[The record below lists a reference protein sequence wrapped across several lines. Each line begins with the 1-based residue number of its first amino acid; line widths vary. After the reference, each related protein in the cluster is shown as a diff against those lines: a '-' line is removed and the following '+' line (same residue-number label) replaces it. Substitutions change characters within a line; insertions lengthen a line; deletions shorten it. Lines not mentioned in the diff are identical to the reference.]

1 MKYQFSRLLVSLASM
16 LPCLVLGAAV
26 VDGPFD
32 RTFTFSTLGRAAEVA
47 LAPIDEGGTLT
58 VTLDGALID
67 KTIRLDREG
76 EVGADEP
83 VAFIPSVVRITALT
97 LVFPSTA
104 HPEALFVNNV
114 HYQQMKWEPEGEPE
128 RIVLRDAAGGTTEA
142 YAVTYAHE
150 IGTDVGAGNE
160 VPYRITFSRFLT
172 DGNQTN
178 NGNIYLADSAG
189 RVPHVRA
196 VGTATVTR
204 HVITLSDGEAHSL
217 YAELGTAFT
226 DSVDNIVV
234 AEFTG
239 EGGTLRMDRALE
251 KAPFVAAT
259 AVTGEAAQIRF
270 TAPAAGQ
277 TAPVFTGAC
286 TFRDHGRDVRG
297 RIVVSGETGSLSEG
311 GGKWDPADFLL
322 LCDATLASPL
332 PPPVQG
338 GESLWFH
345 DHVIAIPAG
354 RTLTLAYPDDQAAQ
368 VTDEE
373 QLPNVS
379 FADATAAL
387 ELASD
392 LSGKGLPVKY
402 QTALSTQSGTLILNR
417 NFETDGAF
425 GFSGPSASALETTLI
440 LRGDHTF
447 AFGGMLTFNAYASA
461 TVVVE
466 GGQTTIGGALHLSN
480 TASAVRVEGGSLT
493 ADTVTGFPTGS
504 TTRLDVAQGAALT
517 LKGGLA
523 AGSDASVGAFNLAVA
538 GKLTLGGD
546 LHMTPAR
553 RRTLTLAGGT
563 IAATQAAAVN
573 CGVKLGGTETENF
586 LVVSGG
592 GTLTGPVTVDGVTGA
607 GPLAIDT
614 QATVTQLRDYD
625 GTVSGAGT
633 IGAIEGSLGTV
644 VLGEPWL
651 SATGKTLAD
660 VAAITPK
667 YLGAI
672 GFSAGA
678 SPSAQ
683 KAIDFSVVDDLSTL
697 RAAFVPAD
705 NQAITMRLDQYADAD
720 IRWPAAVSGVT
731 LTLIESG
738 AYGGSVTLPHWPER
752 GVDFRF
758 ASYDPDGARDESTGQ
773 PLHSLRGEGEFSHT
787 HSEDGVS
794 DILTWEDPVFTG
806 AGAWF
811 DVEFNGDSYNTGWF
825 TLLDNNG
832 NPSAQ
837 ANGMLRGDAA
847 DEQQIVMTDTS
858 FFAPVSHP
866 ANATGGIPLR
876 YRPYVSPYSLDYPEE
891 WSVAVRLSAP
901 NKEKM
906 CILAL
911 GGNGAYTGSG
921 ASDKTYSL
929 VFATG
934 DNPNE
939 IVLWK
944 FDGMGKDTAIP
955 EEPLFRVTLA
965 DSQTALHV
973 FSVVCDGEALTLYMD
988 GAYLSQIDLPPS
1000 TKLAPGLQVGQQLGG
1015 SHIPDGAQKLA
1026 QDVTANDGGL
1036 IDYIRFYKGALTDA
1050 AMQEIAD
1057 RTPYVLDNVRYV
1069 RHVPATEHT
1078 GAETWIQKGAWQ
1090 KETWNGSAWAPKGD
1104 PTDQPAE
1111 GTACRLLV
1119 TPGEYTIQVNVERQE
1134 NACFYSPNRNYATLV
1149 LAPQEGQTKA
1159 GTLRLT
1165 PLGVTAHEADDT
1177 LDTAE
1182 GGEAVTAWEDQVVDS
1197 AWYKETAESTAANR
1211 TGFRYGRLRFTGG
1224 ADDPIADDP
1233 AIPDFHGAGYILA
1246 NGDSNETPTTSTVT
1260 KSGKVYAPFTW
1271 PNPVD
1276 SDYSFT
1282 RNSSYSRDEV
1292 ALGIVTQTHK
1302 QTYTYTITETVMPVT
1317 TVSPSALNGI
1327 YDAGICYFSKYADVV
1342 LKANSA
1348 SGYTKVSTVSGTRT
1362 VSRTADAERDVD
1374 RNWFRYYV
1382 PADPENRRISG
1393 DWQVSY
1399 SSDQDDP
1406 DPKVKISMDDAT
1418 QRNTLEM
1425 VAGLSLTRGEVDEV
1439 ATWQLTGPVVV
1450 EGGEASA
1457 EDHVLGHA
1465 PLAEEDQQS
1474 QDVWVPFFSGTAS
1487 SWKFYDVT
1495 RREATDNANG
1505 AAEGLFAEGV
1515 QTPGR
1520 LYLDLTAEN
1529 GKARYK
1535 ASHDFSKQAWY
1546 RYGYEGDATS
1556 GIAGMTPI
1564 QATEADFRRAIAF
1577 QIRLAAAE
1585 GDVTLTL
1592 DAKPDNDVKVQTFHV
1607 EEDGK
1612 AEKAPTLRLVT
1623 GKDVAP
1629 MVIHR
1634 SVIAAARLDVSNGQT
1649 GTATDASHLGNA
1661 LNLRPGEGLHTP
1673 VHRGTAETA
1682 RGAYIVGPTKIDWD
1696 FGASSSVP
1704 RLEVAT
1710 GCELTFTA
1718 GQNFRR
1724 YGTTLVAQG
1733 GEPATN
1739 DLTQGGAW
1747 IHHASEAAFLGQDVE
1762 LGEGATFAFHA
1773 EAASEGA
1780 DVAEE
1785 GVVLAGAL
1793 KLKGNATLR
1802 GGQDQT
1808 AAQAERVPHFN
1819 AAGGIVAEQPDLTLT
1834 VDTQGQTLWHCHT
1847 VDLRGERFGLRK
1859 TGAGA
1864 VNFYAHTPPSVT
1876 GPVSVEQGTL
1886 LVTKGASTPIGAKGL
1901 RVEKGATLADN
1912 DRVEGDTHL
1921 LADVK
1926 GGETLSGGGTV
1937 QGGLLRLNKDA
1948 TYVAKVG
1955 EALIATDGF
1964 DVDSSTLPDVVID
1977 LPEGYVGGYLQGV
1990 FLRAGRAERNV
2001 RRRLASMMGDTT
2013 RWDTIARIDKRAGET
2028 AYYAQ
2033 EPRIPEPGE
2042 GDFDGAA
2049 ADNSYAG
2056 HPVVVGGLTGLYQQ
2070 GGVAYVGTSRGRTK
2084 AGTHRLNADEIGHAI
2099 TCFSGVWEFAA
2110 DTGASET
2117 EEYVDGS
2124 NLLLAYEFGITAMRR
2139 VTIGGS
2145 DYLVAEV
2152 TILNALRETFPE
2164 AFPADAAVDT
2174 ALFRETARVTL
2185 VDGATDEPVAGA
2197 AEVTG
2202 LDGATLLRPDDAT
2215 QALAASGATP
2225 TRYVRIPWSDDL
2237 LGASLRARVSLKVT
2251 VTEAP

>member
-16 LPCLVLGAAV
+16 LPCLVLGEAA

-196 VGTATVTR
+196 VGTASVTR
-204 HVITLSDGEAHSL
+204 HVIDLSDGAEHSL
-217 YAELGTAFT
+217 AAELGTTFT

-239 EGGTLRMDRALE
+239 AGGTLRMDRALT

-259 AVTGEAAQIRF
+259 AVTGEAAQIHF

-332 PPPVQG
+332 PLPVQG

-345 DHVIAIPAG
+345 DHTIAIPAG
-354 RTLTLAYPDDQAAQ
+354 RTLTLAYPADQAAQ
-368 VTDEE
+368 VTAEG

-387 ELASD
+387 ELASG
-392 LSGKGLPVKY
+392 LSGKGLPLKY
-402 QTALSTQSGTLILNR
+402 QIALSTQSGTLILNR

-447 AFGGMLTFNAYASA
+447 AFGGMLTFNNYASA

-493 ADTVTGFPTGS
+493 ANTVAGFPTGS

-517 LKGGLA
+517 LTGGLA

-538 GKLTLGGD
+538 GTLTLGGD

-563 IAATQAAAVN
+563 IAATRAAAVN
-573 CGVKLGGTETENF
+573 CGDNPGGTETENF

-592 GTLTGPVTVDGVTGA
+592 GTLTGPVTVDGVSGA
-607 GPLAIDT
+607 GALAINA
-614 QATVTQLRDYD
+614 QAAVTQLRDYD

-683 KAIDFSVVDDLSTL
+683 KAIDFSVVDALSTL
-697 RAAFVPAD
+697 QAAFVPAD

-758 ASYDPDGARDESTGQ
+758 ASYDPDGARDETTGQ
-773 PLHSLRGEGEFSHT
+773 PLHTLRGEGEFSHT

-847 DEQQIVMTDTS
+847 DAGQQIVMTDTS

-944 FDGMGKDTAIP
+944 FDGMGNDTIIP
-955 EEPLFRVTLA
+955 AEPLFRVTLA

-1015 SHIPDGAQKLA
+1015 NYIPAGANALA

-1069 RHVPATEHT
+1069 RHVPATGHT
-1078 GAETWIQKGAWQ
+1078 DAETWIQEGAWQ
-1090 KETWNGSAWAPKGD
+1090 KETWNGSAWAPEGY

-1119 TPGEYTIQVNVERQE
+1119 APGEYTIQVNVERQE

-1182 GGEAVTAWEDQVVDS
+1182 GGEAVTTWEDQVVDS
-1197 AWYKETAESTAANR
+1197 AWYTETAESTAANR

-1246 NGDSNETPTTSTVT
+1246 GSTPSKPENEQFVWNGEIEYGPPWDGYPCSQTGKRTYTV
-1260 KSGKVYAPFTW
+1260 
-1271 PNPVD
+1271 
-1276 SDYSFT
+1276 
-1282 RNSSYSRDEV
+1282 SYS
-1292 ALGIVTQTHK
+1292 
-1302 QTYTYTITETVMPVT
+1302 
-1317 TVSPSALNGI
+1317 VSGATNGI
-1327 YDAGICYFSKYADVV
+1327 FDAGSCYFSKYATVI
-1342 LKANSA
+1342 LKSA
-1348 SGYTKVSTVSGTRT
+1348 QTGTQTITETWKRTGTYTSSFENGKWVYTPEWSKQQITSFTPTDTLST
-1362 VSRTADAERDVD
+1362 A
-1374 RNWFRYYV
+1374 
-1382 PADPENRRISG
+1382 
-1393 DWQVSY
+1393 
-1399 SSDQDDP
+1399 
-1406 DPKVKISMDDAT
+1406 

-1457 EDHVLGHA
+1457 EDHVLGHT
-1465 PLAEEDQQS
+1465 PLAEKDQQS

-1495 RREATDNANG
+1495 HREATDNANG

-1564 QATEADFRRAIAF
+1564 LASDADFRRAIAF

-1585 GDVTLTL
+1585 DDVTLTL
-1592 DAKPDNDVKVQTFHV
+1592 DAKPDDDVKVQTFHV
-1607 EEDGK
+1607 EEDGA
-1612 AEKAPTLRLVT
+1612 AEEAPTLRLVT
-1623 GKDVAP
+1623 GEDVAP

-1710 GCELTFTA
+1710 GCELTFTV

-1733 GEPATN
+1733 VEPATN
-1739 DLTQGGAW
+1739 DLTRGGAW

-1802 GGQDQT
+1802 GGQGQT

-1901 RVEKGATLADN
+1901 RVEEDATLADN

-1926 GGETLSGGGTV
+1926 GGATLSGGGTV
-1937 QGGLLRLNKDA
+1937 KGGLLRLNKDA

-1955 EALIATDGF
+1955 EALTATDGF
-1964 DVDSSTLPDVVID
+1964 DVDSSTLPDIVID
-1977 LPEGYVGGYLQGV
+1977 LPERYVGGYPQGV

-2001 RRRLASMMGDTT
+2001 RRRLASMMDDTT

-2139 VTIGGS
+2139 VTIGGN

-2185 VDGATDEPVAGA
+2185 VDGATDKPVADA

>member
-1 MKYQFSRLLVSLASM
+1 MKCQFSRLLVSLFSM
-16 LPCLVLGAAV
+16 LPCLVLGAAAV
-26 VDGPFD
+26 GAPFD

-83 VAFIPSVVRITALT
+83 VAFIPSVVKITALT

-104 HPEALFVNNV
+104 HPEALFVNNR
-114 HYQQMKWEPEGEPE
+114 HDQEMKWEPEGETE

-142 YAVTYAHE
+142 YAVTYAHK
-150 IGTDVGAGNE
+150 IGTAVGAGGE

-217 YAELGTAFT
+217 DAELGTAFT

-239 EGGTLRMDRALE
+239 AGGTLRMDRALA

-332 PPPVQG
+332 PPPVQD

-354 RTLTLAYPDDQAAQ
+354 RTLTLAYPTDQAAQ

-392 LSGKGLPVKY
+392 LSGKGLPPKY
-402 QTALSTQSGTLILNR
+402 QFALSTQSGTLILNR
-417 NFETDGAF
+417 DFETDDAF
-425 GFSGPSASALETTLI
+425 GFYALSASALETTLI

-447 AFGGMLTFNAYASA
+447 AFGGMLAFNNYASA

-466 GGQTTIGGALHLSN
+466 DGQTTIDGALHLSN

-493 ADTVTGFPTGS
+493 VNTVAGFPTGS

-517 LKGGLA
+517 LTDGLA
-523 AGSDASVGAFNLAVA
+523 TGSDASVGAFNLAVA
-538 GKLTLGGD
+538 GTLTLGGD

-563 IAATQAAAVN
+563 ISATRAAAVN
-573 CGVKLGGTETENF
+573 CGVNLGGTETENF

-592 GTLTGPVTVDGVTGA
+592 GTLTGPVTVDGVSGA
-607 GPLAIDT
+607 GALAIET
-614 QATVTQLRDYD
+614 QAAVTQLRDYD

-644 VLGEPWL
+644 VLGKPWL

-683 KAIDFSVVDDLSTL
+683 KAIDFSVVDALSTL
-697 RAAFVPAD
+697 QAAFVPAD

-847 DEQQIVMTDTS
+847 DAGQQIVMTDTS

-866 ANATGGIPLR
+866 ANAKGGIPLR

-901 NKEKM
+901 NKKKM

-944 FDGMGKDTAIP
+944 FDGMGNDTAIP

-1015 SHIPDGAQKLA
+1015 NYIPADAKALA

-1119 TPGEYTIQVNVERQE
+1119 APGEYTIQVNVERQE
-1134 NACFYSPNRNYATLV
+1134 NAYFYSPNRNYATLV

-1165 PLGVTAHEADDT
+1165 PLGVTAREADDT

-1182 GGEAVTAWEDQVVDS
+1182 GGEAVTTWENQVVDS
-1197 AWYKETAESTAANR
+1197 DWYTATAESTAANR

-1233 AIPDFHGAGYILA
+1233 AIPHFYGAGYILA
-1246 NGDSNETPTTSTVT
+1246 ESTPTPTENQVSIDWGET
-1260 KSGKVYAPFTW
+1260 KVGSGTTFNKPIKRTG
-1271 PNPVD
+1271 
-1276 SDYSFT
+1276 T
-1282 RNSSYSRDEV
+1282 
-1292 ALGIVTQTHK
+1292 K
-1302 QTYTYTITETVMPVT
+1302 TYTITYSAT
-1317 TVSPSALNGI
+1317 SPLNAI
-1327 YDAGICYFSKYADVV
+1327 YDAGACYFSKYAQ
-1342 LKANSA
+1342 LLLQ
-1348 SGYTKVSTVSGTRT
+1348 GTQTGQCTVTETWQQEGTR
-1362 VSRTADAERDVD
+1362 SFGYDWW
-1374 RNWFRYYV
+1374 N
-1382 PADPENRRISG
+1382 DPTLQTTETSG
-1393 DWQVSY
+1393 G
-1399 SSDQDDP
+1399 
-1406 DPKVKISMDDAT
+1406 ALT

-1564 QATEADFRRAIAF
+1564 QASDADFRRAIAF

-1612 AEKAPTLRLVT
+1612 AEEAPTLRLVT

-1649 GTATDASHLGNA
+1649 GTATDAIHLGNA

-1682 RGAYIVGPTKIDWD
+1682 RGAYIVGPTEIDWD

-1710 GCELTFTA
+1710 GCELTFTT

-1724 YGTTLVAQG
+1724 HGTTLVAQG

-1739 DLTQGGAW
+1739 DLTRGGAW

-1802 GGQDQT
+1802 GGQGQT
-1808 AAQAERVPHFN
+1808 AAQTERVPHFN
-1819 AAGGIVAEQPDLTLT
+1819 AAGGIVAEQPGLTLT

-1948 TYVAKVG
+1948 TYIAKVD
-1955 EALIATDGF
+1955 EALTATDGF

-1977 LPEGYVGGYLQGV
+1977 LPEGYVGGYPQGV

-2001 RRRLASMMGDTT
+2001 RRRLASMMGET
-2013 RWDTIARIDKRAGET
+2013 RWDTIARIDKRTGKT

-2042 GDFDGAA
+2042 GDFDGDV

-2056 HPVVVGGLTGLYQQ
+2056 HPVVVGGLTVLYQQ

-2099 TCFSGVWEFAA
+2099 TCFSGVWAFAA

-2124 NLLLAYEFGITAMRR
+2124 NLLLAYEFGITAMHR
-2139 VTIGGS
+2139 VTIGES

-2164 AFPADAAVDT
+2164 AFPADAAVDE

-2202 LDGATLLRPDDAT
+2202 LDGATLLRPDDGT

-2237 LGASLRARVSLKVT
+2237 LGASLRAQVSLKVT